1 MAIKTEITIR
11 TNTVTGYNYDQDG
24 NPFKSGT
31 PSVSVKSQ
39 FRLFWYLYSETPN
52 AGNSNVNIA
61 EWVPEDYSGCGAI
74 VTCDNDYKHREKGEL
89 TEVIYSGSDPDV
101 IENVRIKPE
110 TADVVFPQTGTL
122 HLEHNNTI
130 TRMWRKI
137 PYEGYAAN
145 KSTGVYTF
153 YLNFDTSA
161 SDLPS
166 FFRTGSVCYVDQ
178 EPFFQAV
185 FDPQSSDQTNGLFVF
200 DVTAYSE
207 KLEKAVENIGG
218 RNLISNGIE
227 LLPYIVDENNV
238 YNELP
243 SYLCETFALTVNM
256 GSAGNTPEITTPLE
270 NQIAA
275 MVAVQTANL
284 LEMIKAKQ
292 IYQYSADQTDWH
304 DTFQTGDKYMREK
317 KDVADAQWSDP
328 YPISPP
334 TVFTTAVTHDF
345 DTYDG
350 DDAAIIFTSS
360 ELGIADDAQP
370 QVTLWHYE
378 DDNSLKRVA
387 DTTYH
392 AVWINDGT
400 LKIEYYQTWIDG
412 RWQLKLS

>member
-61 EWVPEDYSGCGAI
+61 EWVPEDYSDCGAI

-89 TEVIYSGSDPDV
+89 QEVIYQVDNPDV
-101 IENVRIKPE
+101 IETVKIKPE
-110 TADVVFPQTGTL
+110 IADVVFPQTGTL

-130 TRMWRKI
+130 TRMWRAI
-137 PYEGYAAN
+137 PYEGYAAD

-153 YLNFDTSA
+153 YVNFDTSA
-161 SDLPS
+161 SGLPA
-166 FFRTGSVCYVDQ
+166 FFNVGSVCYVDQ

-185 FDPQSSDQTNGLFVF
+185 FDPQSSDQANGLFVF
-200 DVTAYSE
+200 NVTAYSE
-207 KLEKAVENIGG
+207 KLEKAAENIGG
-218 RNLISNGIE
+218 RNLNSNGIE

-284 LEMIKAKQ
+284 LEMIKAKH
-292 IYQYSADQTDWH
+292 IYQYSADGSSWH
-304 DTFQTGDKYMREK
+304 DAFQTGDQYMREK
-317 KDVADAQWSDP
+317 ANIDGAEWSDA

-334 TVFTTAVTHDF
+334 TVFTNAVVYDF
-345 DTYDG
+345 ETTDGQAAEIVLDYD
-350 DDAAIIFTSS
+350 D
-360 ELGIADDAQP
+360 LGIAEDAQP
-370 QVTLWHYE
+370 QVSLWHYE
-378 DDNSLKRVA
+378 SDDGLLRVA
-387 DTTYH
+387 DTTYN
-392 AVWINDGT
+392 AKWYDGT
-400 LKIEYYQTWIDG
+400 LIITYYQAWSAG